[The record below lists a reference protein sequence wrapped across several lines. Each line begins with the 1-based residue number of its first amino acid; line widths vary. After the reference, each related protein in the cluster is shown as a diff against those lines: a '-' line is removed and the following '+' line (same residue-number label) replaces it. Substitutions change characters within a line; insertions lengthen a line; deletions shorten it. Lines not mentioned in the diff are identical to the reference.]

1 MKAWLPSLLN
11 RSESPKKKKKE
22 RKKAIYGVTCMASK
36 VFYGW
41 TCRAYLG
48 STACSVLTTGID
60 RQQWPWRGW
69 LVKALHVPA
78 QGDENE
84 ASVCNDLCM
93 SREWRPQRQ
102 IGGEIKSFLCS
113 FRRGTAASHAQL
125 LNVGSVFEGKIKKR
139 ERSEWEWG
147 KER

>member
-1 MKAWLPSLLN
+1 
-11 RSESPKKKKKE
+11 
-22 RKKAIYGVTCMASK
+22 MASE

-48 STACSVLTTGID
+48 SIACSVLTTGID

-69 LVKALHVPA
+69 LVKAVHAPS

-93 SREWRPQRQ
+93 SMERRPQRQ
-102 IGGEIKSFLCS
+102 RGGEIKSFLCS
-113 FRRGTAASHAQL
+113 FRRGTAASHARL
-125 LNVGSVFEGKIKKR
+125 LNVGSVFERKMKKR
-139 ERSEWEWG
+139 EREATESRVKRDKWLDVEAVNESILMQKVVCG
-147 KER
+147 CP